1 MSGCLLVCCNNPSS
15 HRSQSRSRNIG
26 VIGPSRG
33 VGAGLFTYIQ
43 TFFGDRK
50 NKVRTMGDENVAS
63 LIGSPALNQLVDKVF
78 SWRTF
83 TTLIRYLFLLFNQFV
98 TGKSDSEKKE
108 MLKKIESQLLSN
120 GKEKL
125 TVDEYYNVLKVQVL
139 LKMVEHLS

>member
-1 MSGCLLVCCNNPSS
+1 
-15 HRSQSRSRNIG
+15 
-26 VIGPSRG
+26 
-33 VGAGLFTYIQ
+33 
-43 TFFGDRK
+43 
-50 NKVRTMGDENVAS
+50 MGDENVAS